1 MRATASVFHMC
12 FRTELRSSGLQGKPF
27 YVPSHLPNPSSFLEK
42 PSLRLL
48 ISICLSGTLE
58 LLPPLRF
65 SCTAQ
70 GELSVLHARRSHPP
84 PPLHSNHAHTVQ
96 GADARLF
103 MESRCRVPAN
113 TNSAQHS
120 PNYRQHARARS
131 FCESL
136 EMHGWPHRIS
146 LDEFC
151 NFPIFGYHGVFS
163 EVEHDN
169 RAGGCHISWRISR
182 SKLKGSSPL
191 HAEGRN
197 IDRDRVRGLE
207 SRPGSLLPL
216 SSIFRSGACGRC
228 WNACFCSPSLWQIA
242 AFKGGPRPAQWL

>member
-1 MRATASVFHMC
+1 MPFGHSRASPASEVLLYC
-12 FRTELRSSGLQGKPF
+12 SGGALSLARSSP
-27 YVPSHLPNPSSFLEK
+27 PSS
-42 PSLRLL
+42 
-48 ISICLSGTLE
+48 
-58 LLPPLRF
+58 
-65 SCTAQ
+65 
-70 GELSVLHARRSHPP
+70 P

-120 PNYRQHARARS
+120 PNYRQHARDRS

-136 EMHGWPHRIS
+136 EMRGWPHRIS

-151 NFPIFGYHGVFS
+151 NFPIFRYHGAFS

-207 SRPGSLLPL
+207 SRPRSLLPL
-216 SSIFRSGACGRC
+216 SSIFRSGAYRAMLERLFLLAFTLANCSFQGR
-228 WNACFCSPSLWQIA
+228 SPSCA
-242 AFKGGPRPAQWL
+242 VAVRGRFN

>member
-1 MRATASVFHMC
+1 MRATASMFYMWSS
-12 FRTELRSSGLQGKPF
+12 TELRSSGLQGKPF
-27 YVPSHLPNPSSFLEK
+27 YVPSHLPKPSAFLDK
-42 PSLRLL
+42 TSLRLL

-58 LLPPLRF
+58 LLPPPRF

-70 GELSVLHARRSHPP
+70 GELSVVHARHPHP
-84 PPLHSNHAHTVQ
+84 TPHPLCSNHAHIYQ

-120 PNYRQHARARS
+120 LNYRQHARDRS

-136 EMHGWPHRIS
+136 EMRGWLHRIS

-151 NFPIFGYHGVFS
+151 NFPIFTYHGVFS
-163 EVEHDN
+163 GVEHDN

-182 SKLKGSSPL
+182 SKLKGSSPM
-191 HAEGRN
+191 HTEGRN

-207 SRPGSLLPL
+207 SRPGSLLPH
-216 SSIFRSGACGRC
+216 SSIF
-228 WNACFCSPSLWQIA
+228 
-242 AFKGGPRPAQWL
+242 

>member
-1 MRATASVFHMC
+1 MCATASMFYMC
-12 FRTELRSSGLQGKPF
+12 SRTELRSSGLQGKPF
-27 YVPSHLPNPSSFLEK
+27 YVPSHLPNSSAFLDK

-65 SCTAQ
+65 STAQ
-70 GELSVLHARRSHPP
+70 GELSVVHARPSPPSYPHP
-84 PPLHSNHAHTVQ
+84 LRSNHAHIYQ

-120 PNYRQHARARS
+120 PNYQQHARDRS

-136 EMHGWPHRIS
+136 EMRGWLHRIS

-151 NFPIFGYHGVFS
+151 NFPIFTYHGVFS

-191 HAEGRN
+191 HTEGRN

-207 SRPGSLLPL
+207 SRPGSLLL
-216 SSIFRSGACGRC
+216 HSSIFRS
-228 WNACFCSPSLWQIA
+228 NAY
-242 AFKGGPRPAQWL
+242 G